1 MQRAYRQSLMSLKMN
16 PTKGDTS
23 FIQRKARR
31 HLPKAPNSP
40 CCSERY
46 DPDKTSR
53 EHDEVNQHQT
63 LKEAIIELREEVKQ
77 MKYML
82 MMLMICVSL
91 CLAVFAMS
99 PKMRDVANRNRIEVN
114 FDLAG

>member
-1 MQRAYRQSLMSLKMN
+1 MAFKKSKPRGIHA
-16 PTKGDTS
+16 
-23 FIQRKARR
+23 ARR
-31 HLPKAPNSP
+31 RLELEEENAPSSSP
-40 CCSERY
+40 QQQRS
-46 DPDKTSR
+46 

>member
-1 MQRAYRQSLMSLKMN
+1 MWYQWDGCLSRPITVRQGVGQGRYEGTTSPQQQRREHIGVH
-16 PTKGDTS
+16 PT
-23 FIQRKARR
+23 
-31 HLPKAPNSP
+31 P
-40 CCSERY
+40 